1 MITKNTLI
9 RRARDSYINALD
21 FAQLNQMKNFVRY
34 YGEACALCELATDYF
49 ELSESEC
56 EMLEEL
62 ENRCLDIY
70 FNVEAEVSER

>member
-21 FAQLNQMKNFVRY
+21 FAQLNQMKNFIRY

-49 ELSESEC
+49 VLNEAEC
-56 EMLEEL
+56 DMLEEL
-62 ENRCLDIY
+62 EGRCLEIY
-70 FNVEAEVSER
+70 WTVVAEAEQ

>member
-34 YGEACALCELATDYF
+34 YGEACALCELAADYF
-49 ELSESEC
+49 ELSEAET
-56 EMLEEL
+56 EMLENL
-62 ENRCLDIY
+62 EESCFEIY
-70 FNVEAEVSER
+70 WTVEAGIEQ